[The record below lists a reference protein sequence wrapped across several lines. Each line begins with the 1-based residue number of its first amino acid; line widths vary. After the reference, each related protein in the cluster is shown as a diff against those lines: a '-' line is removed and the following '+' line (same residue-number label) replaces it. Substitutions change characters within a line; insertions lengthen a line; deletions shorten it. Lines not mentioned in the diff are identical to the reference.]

1 MIILD
6 ILARVLV
13 FLGLIYATVEMI
25 REYKNGEFDE
35 FFK

>member
-13 FLGLIYATVEMI
+13 FSGLTYAVIELG